1 MAFCCEVD
9 DVVNVI
15 SEDGA
20 DTFFVA
26 DVSFDEVVVFSVCN
40 LFEVFFVSC
49 IGEFVKVDDFDIVIV
64 GFEEVVDEVGS
75 DESASAGYEVGFH
88 FCFPL

>member
-9 DVVNVI
+9 YVVDVVF
-15 SEDGA
+15 EDGA

-26 DVSFDEVVVFSVCN
+26 DVSFDEEVVFSVRNFC
-40 LFEVFFVSC
+40 EVFFVSC
-49 IGEFVKVDDFDIVIV
+49 VGEFVKVDDFDVVIV

-75 DESASAGYEVGFH
+75 DEPASAGD
-88 FCFPL
+88 